1 MLNHIKSINNNNL
14 KSTTNNIMKANNMVH
29 HIVNN
34 TGNKVKATHTGTD
47 MVITAT
53 TRLTEH
59 ITSHVYLSK
68 NTGVYST
75 LPIVRSSN

>member
-1 MLNHIKSINNNNL
+1 MLNHIKSINNNL
-14 KSTTNNIMKANNMVH
+14 KSTTSNIMKANNMVH